1 MRKDTF
7 KLLVFAGIVGFAILY
22 GMELSNKGIREVNG
36 PFPTEGTAAVGQ
48 SDAGETD
55 DWTLP
60 VTGKA
65 GGSRSSGTAS
75 DRTDDWD
82 DGTAL
87 VDDGDE
93 SVAIPRNDR
102 EPIVDR
108 VSGKT
113 GEVLHDLSRN
123 GIKAVV
129 SLFDKVLG

>member
-1 MRKDTF
+1 MRKDTL

-36 PFPTEGTAAVGQ
+36 PFPTEGATAVGQ
-48 SDAGETD
+48 TNAGETD

-60 VTGKA
+60 VKEKT
-65 GGSRSSGTAS
+65 SSSGKTA
-75 DRTDDWD
+75 DRTDDRA
-82 DGTAL
+82 DGKVR

-93 SVAIPRNDR
+93 TVEIPRNDR

-113 GEVLHDLSRN
+113 GEVLHDLSRS